1 MRRLYTLLV
10 LFLFTAFSC
19 TYNLTISELELNRK
33 LQQNFP
39 VEKEVYLSKIKLDNP
54 KLKLLGNNKGE
65 IAFDLTLKPP
75 IGKNIRGTI
84 DAIGKFKF
92 NPGTKT
98 LYLVDLKVEK
108 VTINRTNILTESIK
122 NLVSIVF
129 KSLLKEVPVYRFKGE
144 KARFIKNVNV
154 EKGKVVIT
162 LGM

>member
-1 MRRLYTLLV
+1 MRRLYMLV
-10 LFLFTAFSC
+10 LFLLTTFSC
-19 TYNLTISELELNRK
+19 TYNLTIPEVELNRK

-39 VEKEVYLSKIKLDNP
+39 VEKEVYLSKIKFDNP

-65 IAFDLTLKPP
+65 ITFDLTLKPP

-92 NPGTKT
+92 NPKTKT

-108 VTINRTNILTESIK
+108 IIIGRTNILTESIK
-122 NLVSIVF
+122 NLVSFSF
-129 KSLLKEVPVYRFKGE
+129 KSLLKEIPVYKFKGE
-144 KARFIKNVNV
+144 KARLIKNVNV
-154 EKGKVVIT
+154 EKGKVIVT